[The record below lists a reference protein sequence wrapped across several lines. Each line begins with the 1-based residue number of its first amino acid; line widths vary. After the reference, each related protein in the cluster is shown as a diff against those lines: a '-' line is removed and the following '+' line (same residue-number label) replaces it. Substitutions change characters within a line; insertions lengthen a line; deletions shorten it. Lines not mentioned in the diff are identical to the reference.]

1 MSTKPSLRERLKSDE
16 LLIAPGVFEMISA
29 RVADRQGFEALYMT
43 GYGVVASYLGL
54 PDAGIASYTQMLDRV
69 ARIAGGTT
77 TPLIADADTGYGA
90 LLNIRETVRGY
101 EAAGAVGIQI
111 EDQEFPKKCG
121 HTPNKRVVS
130 IDAMTRRIQVAVESR
145 RNEETL
151 IIART
156 DARAVNGL
164 DDALRRAE
172 ACAKAGAD
180 VLFIE
185 APTSE
190 AEMEQI
196 CRAFD
201 TPLLINVADGGL
213 TPILSRDRYQEIGY
227 SIAIYPGTAFLAATQ
242 AFENVY
248 GAIRRD
254 GDSLA
259 VADQLYP
266 FEEMSKLMGFE
277 DIWEFERTHATD
289 DG

>member
-1 MSTKPSLRERLKSDE
+1 MADKKPSSLRERLKSSDI
-16 LLIAPGVFEMISA
+16 LVAPGVFEMISA
-29 RVADRQGFEALYMT
+29 KVADRKGFEALYMT

-54 PDAGIASYTQMLDRV
+54 PDAGIATYTEMVDRV
-69 ARIAGGTT
+69 TRIAGGTV
-77 TPLIADADTGYGA
+77 TPLIADADTGYGG

-121 HTPNKRVVS
+121 HTPGKRVVS
-130 IDAMTRRIQVAVESR
+130 LEDMVRRIQVAVESR
-145 RNEETL
+145 RNDDTL

-180 VLFIE
+180 VLFVE

-196 CRAFD
+196 CRSFD
-201 TPLLINVADGGL
+201 TPQLINVADGGL
-213 TPILSRDRYQEIGY
+213 TPILSRERYQEIGY
-227 SIAIYPGTAFLAATQ
+227 SIAIYPATAFLAAAQ
-242 AFENVY
+242 IFETVY
-248 GAIRRD
+248 GALREK
-254 GDSLA
+254 GDSTSVQNL
-259 VADQLYP
+259 LYP
-266 FEEMSKLMGFE
+266 FPEMSKLVGFE
-277 DIWEFERTHATD
+277 DVWEFDRAHAV
-289 DG
+289 